1 MNDEWRIQFALVINW
16 LSCVGMRTNMTNVK
30 KEYIVL
36 FSWEKKYKY
45 YFQRIVLWKKMSSL
59 FFPKKLVENWNKWCW
74 QGLSSDEK
82 RIENRQKGNW
92 PWLTSSFVA
101 LESIDLS
108 RRKTWLSPW
117 DAKSSRQIGLT
128 RLYCPHGTTQIIQPR
143 RRLQIYGKVSCN
155 WGNWKEEEEDREVE
169 EAQNEENSGE
179 KSLLISKLAQGC
191 FVNFCCVLN

>member
-1 MNDEWRIQFALVINW
+1 M
-16 LSCVGMRTNMTNVK
+16 
-30 KEYIVL
+30 
-36 FSWEKKYKY
+36 
-45 YFQRIVLWKKMSSL
+45 
-59 FFPKKLVENWNKWCW
+59 
-74 QGLSSDEK
+74 
-82 RIENRQKGNW
+82 
-92 PWLTSSFVA
+92 A

-179 KSLLISKLAQGC
+179 KSLLCMSLHKDILSTFAVYWIKKSTNIRKLHKYNNILCWIEFILLCQCCKMCAARKLIKPENGVWHS
-191 FVNFCCVLN
+191 FCVLIIVSF